1 MRCPLLATV
10 ALSVAGLAVPAVALG
25 PSDNHVAEF
34 AQDIAARLDT
44 LESALHDLDA
54 QFADDIGAASD
65 ALDAGTA
72 TAPETHLAVF
82 ALVDEL
88 DAGVAE
94 ALRDFTDGVE
104 ADASLHLQ
112 DMALFPNAFA
122 VGDGGLIDKAAKKA
136 VKLRVK
142 STVKNFAKVHKLAK
156 KLKQDHGY
164 DLIFDR
170 RGQIVEPVTPS
181 DVAGQQAAD
190 PALPLRID
198 LLMSGSEKGLDALSD
213 GTIALTGT
221 ADPLVDDVVTVSI
234 AIPGGDT
241 TTAMAADDPVS
252 GRWAITFPESLPGAL
267 PEGTYAVTVTQAG
280 VSISDSIAVQ

>member
-1 MRCPLLATV
+1 MHRSFLAPV
-10 ALSVAGLAVPAVALG
+10 ALAVASLAVPALALG
-25 PSDNHVAEF
+25 PDDNHVAEF
-34 AQDIAARLDT
+34 AADIAARLDT
-44 LESALHDLDA
+44 LEAALHDLDD
-54 QFADDIGAASD
+54 QFADDIGLIDD

-72 TAPETHLAVF
+72 TALETHLAIF

-94 ALRDFTDGVE
+94 ALRDYTDGVE

-112 DMALFPNAFA
+112 DMVLFPNAFA

-142 STVKNFAKVHKLAK
+142 STVKNFGKVHKLAK
-156 KLKQDHGY
+156 KLKKDHDY

-170 RGQIVEPVTPS
+170 RGQVVEPMTPS
-181 DVAGQQAAD
+181 DAAGQQAAD

-198 LLMSGSEKGLDALSD
+198 LLMSGSEKGLDALDD

-234 AIPGGDT
+234 ALPGGDT
-241 TTAMAADDPVS
+241 STVMAAVDLDT
-252 GRWAITFPESLPGAL
+252 GRWRITFPESIPGAL